1 MKTHREAK
9 AMKKLALIVL
19 LLVLTSGLVG
29 CHGFWRH
36 DGGHHGD
43 NHHWS
48 GYGGGRGGG
57 HGGWGR

>member
-1 MKTHREAK
+1 
-9 AMKKLALIVL
+9 MKKFTLIIF

-36 DGGHHGD
+36 DGGHHGGD
-43 NHHWS
+43 RHWS